1 MALMTTTA
9 LLPWQ
14 QASWDQLQAMAAK
27 MPHAVLFHGAQGVG
41 KVAFVT
47 AFARSLLC
55 ESKNSDGHACGTCVS
70 CGWFDH
76 YNHPDYRRVRPE
88 ILEDG
93 DTADEGSEDDS
104 GAKSTAKK
112 APSKDIKIDQI
123 RALSGFMNVSTH
135 RSGKRVVLLYPA
147 ENLTTEAANA
157 LLKTLEEPPPE
168 TIFLLVTHRVDDLL
182 PTILSRCR
190 LFALPLPAKHAAL
203 DWLQQQGVGDA
214 DIWLAEQ
221 GGAPLA
227 AFEAAQG
234 DSREAADT
242 LLQHLMRPDVDGALK
257 TADKLQK
264 VAMADLVGWYQRWL
278 YDLFSYK
285 LSTTVR
291 YYPRYQKEIAA
302 LSARLDV
309 HVIARALKVTND
321 RRAVADHP
329 LSAKLAIES
338 MLLEYSLMF
347 AG

>member
-1 MALMTTTA
+1 MTTHA

-14 QASWDQLQAMAAK
+14 EDSWQQLQAMVPK
-27 MPHAVLFHGAQGVG
+27 MPHAVLFHGAQGIG

-47 AFARSLLC
+47 AFAKSLLC
-55 ESKNSDGHACGTCVS
+55 ESRAADGHACGTCVS

-76 YNHPDYRRVRPE
+76 YNHPDYRRIRPE
-88 ILEDG
+88 ALDDG
-93 DTADEGSEDDS
+93 DAGDDGGDEEAGT
-104 GAKSTAKK
+104 KSTAKK
-112 APSKDIKIDQI
+112 TPSKDIKIDQV

-147 ENLTTEAANA
+147 EHLTTEAANA
-157 LLKTLEEPPPE
+157 ILKTLEEPPPN
-168 TIFLLVTHRVDDLL
+168 TVFLLVTHHVDDLL

-190 LFALPLPAKHAAL
+190 LFALPLPAKNAAL
-203 DWLQQQGVGDA
+203 TWLQQQGVADA
-214 DIWLAEQ
+214 DVWLAEQ

-227 AFEAAQG
+227 AFEASQG
-234 DSREAADT
+234 DGREAANT
-242 LLQHLMRPDVDGALK
+242 LLQYLTRPDIDAALK

-291 YYPRYQKEIAA
+291 YYPRYQKEIGV
-302 LSARLDV
+302 LSGRVDV
-309 HVIARALKVTND
+309 AVIAKALKVANE

-329 LSAKLAIES
+329 LSPKLAIES
-338 MLLEYSLMF
+338 MLLDYSQMF
-347 AG
+347 AR